1 MAGLRVGRPV
11 AVLPHWGVIT
21 VASHWP
27 LGTQPPL
34 AMRALNIITSCLNF
48 FVCVVLGALLARRGV
63 AWRSSSAAF
72 LLVPLLPST
81 FLVYGLPLRPG
92 FSFFLFF
99 SFVFFFVSGV
109 CSFYFHWASSLNV
122 IGVTVGGELGARG
135 LVAEFWVGRPVGVR
149 PPWGVIAVAAPW
161 PLGTQPPLA
170 MPALKNFI
178 KCVQ

>member
-1 MAGLRVGRPV
+1 M
-11 AVLPHWGVIT
+11 
-21 VASHWP
+21 
-27 LGTQPPL
+27 
-34 AMRALNIITSCLNF
+34 
-48 FVCVVLGALLARRGV
+48 

-72 LLVPLLPST
+72 LLVPLIPST

-92 FSFFLFF
+92 FSFF

-109 CSFYFHWASSLNV
+109 CSFHFHWASSLSV
-122 IGVTVGGELGARG
+122 IGAMGGGGGLGARG
-135 LVAEFWVGRPVGVR
+135 LVAELRVGRPVGVR
-149 PPWGVIAVAAPW
+149 PPWGVIAVTAPW